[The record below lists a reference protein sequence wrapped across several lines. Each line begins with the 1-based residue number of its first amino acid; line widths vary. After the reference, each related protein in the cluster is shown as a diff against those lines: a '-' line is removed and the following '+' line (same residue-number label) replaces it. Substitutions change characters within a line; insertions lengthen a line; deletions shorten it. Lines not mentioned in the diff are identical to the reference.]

1 MASIVEI
8 KIFTSRFINNW
19 DVLINV
25 NRFENIKSQNPDL
38 QSVNFNF
45 DGCSFM
51 EPFHIVSLACLIE
64 EYRLNGVTISITNV
78 NDTTLKRYLEDVN
91 FLNYW
96 NNRSVGYLP
105 SERKT
110 ALGLWKISMEMID
123 AYAREAKEYF
133 ERNFIEN
140 KDLMPLSTSLAE
152 LFMNIFD
159 HSKSPV
165 SGFCLTQYYPNLKK
179 IKFSVCDFGIGIPN
193 SINAYLSQRAE
204 RQLPDIECLLKAF
217 EFKFTTQSTP
227 RNRGFGLDTIKTI
240 IKTNKGTLIVVSN
253 KAVFKILDSNIQATE
268 QQHSFNGTHFELI
281 FGIDNL
287 TEKSDETED
296 FDFEF

>member
-1 MASIVEI
+1 MAATVEI
-8 KIFTSRFINNW
+8 NIVNSRFINNW
-19 DVLINV
+19 DPFISS
-25 NRFENIKSQNPDL
+25 NRFEHIKRQHPDL
-38 QSVNFNF
+38 KCINLNFVR
-45 DGCSFM
+45 GSFM

-64 EYRLNGVTISITNV
+64 EYYLNKIVVSITNI
-78 NDTTLKRYLEDVN
+78 NDSTLKKYLEDIN

-96 NNRSVGYLP
+96 KSNSGYLP

-110 ALGLWKISMEMID
+110 ALGLWKISLEMID

-133 ERNFIEN
+133 ERNYIEN
-140 KDLMPLSTSLAE
+140 KDLMPLSTALSE

-179 IKFSVCDFGIGIPN
+179 IKFSVCDFGVGIPN
-193 SINAYLSQRAE
+193 SINAYLAQKGDRE
-204 RQLPDIECLLKAF
+204 LTDIDCLLKAF

-227 RNRGFGLDTIKTI
+227 RNRGFGLDTIKSI
-240 IKTNKGTLIVVSN
+240 IKGNKGSLSVVSN
-253 KAVFKILDSNIQATE
+253 KANFKISNADIKATE
-268 QQHSFNGTHFELI
+268 QQYSFNGTHFELI
-281 FGIDNL
+281 LSIDNL
-287 TEKSDETED
+287 TEKSEETED